1 MSSPGQKRGACGH
14 AMAIFDQHAY
24 CARCHEK
31 NKGKDPCV
39 ESKDTTNCKFC
50 SAFIPEQ
57 LAQISTPSYK
67 IKKEKREARKSVT
80 ATPTKES
87 TELVDPTSV
96 SVIGVVGQNEPAT
109 QTVTSPASSMPPEKK
124 QKKEKV
130 SVKTKKSDSSST
142 DAKLADLDS
151 KWSSRFNKLE
161 ALLLSRTF
169 QPTFSSEVKLTPAHS
184 PPSNIPRDSEP
195 FFQPSGRTGTASS
208 AFSHQAASQPESDSQ
223 STTTER
229 AGNGSSASQ
238 HRPASQLPADTQQG
252 SSVSSKHTGIG
263 SSASGHQPASQLT
276 TDRPSS
282 RSPPRPSVVDSG
294 KGSSASQHQPPTF
307 QLPTRTDL
315 LDRQIP
321 AITPRVSMRHGRL
334 ARNFLT
340 DLSPEL

>member
-24 CARCHEK
+24 CACCREK

-50 SAFIPEQ
+50 SAFTPEQ

-96 SVIGVVGQNEPAT
+96 SVIGIVGQNEPAT

-130 SVKTKKSDSSST
+130 SVKSKKSDSSSST

-208 AFSHQAASQPESDSQ
+208 VFSHQAASQPESDSQ

-229 AGNGSSASQ
+229 AGINQ
-238 HRPASQLPADTQQG
+238 P
-252 SSVSSKHTGIG
+252 VSSLPTHSKGFQFLPSALASVPLPQGIN
-263 SSASGHQPASQLT
+263 QPASLLP
-276 TDRPSS
+276 TDLHQDLLLGLPSS
-282 RSPPRPSVVDSG
+282 IQARVPLLHSIN
-294 KGSSASQHQPPTF
+294 PPTF

-321 AITPRVSMRHGRL
+321 AITPRVSMLHGRL

-340 DLSPEL
+340 DLSPEF

>member
-1 MSSPGQKRGACGH
+1 MSSLGQKRGACGH

-24 CARCHEK
+24 CARCREK

-50 SAFIPEQ
+50 SAFTPEQ

-96 SVIGVVGQNEPAT
+96 SVIGVVGQNVPAT

-130 SVKTKKSDSSST
+130 SVKTKKSDSSSST
-142 DAKLADLDS
+142 DAKLEDLDS

-184 PPSNIPRDSEP
+184 PPSNIPRDSAI
-195 FFQPSGRTGTASS
+195 FSTFWAHWHSLLCVFASGSQPSGVG
-208 AFSHQAASQPESDSQ
+208 
-223 STTTER
+223 
-229 AGNGSSASQ
+229 
-238 HRPASQLPADTQQG
+238 
-252 SSVSSKHTGIG
+252 
-263 SSASGHQPASQLT
+263 QPAYY
-276 TDRPSS
+276 R
-282 RSPPRPSVVDSG
+282 
-294 KGSSASQHQPPTF
+294 PTF
-307 QLPTRTDL
+307 
-315 LDRQIP
+315 IK
-321 AITPRVSMRHGRL
+321 IS
-334 ARNFLT
+334 
-340 DLSPEL
+340 S